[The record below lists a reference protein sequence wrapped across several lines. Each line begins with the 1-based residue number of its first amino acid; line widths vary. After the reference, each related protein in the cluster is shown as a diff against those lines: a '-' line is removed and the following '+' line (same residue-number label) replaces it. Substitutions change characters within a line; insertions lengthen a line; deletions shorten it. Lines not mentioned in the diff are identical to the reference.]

1 MTNTRAMT
9 QDAFRLIVAVG
20 AIAGI
25 AGAGCDASDAAD
37 DALDETES
45 ALANA
50 RPAGGAGVV
59 HLQISDLVLD
69 RNGFVKIVDCTGT
82 LISGN
87 RIVTAGHCFDAF
99 LTIKDGSDQ
108 TVFLQGDL
116 FANVGYTQDGTNFVC
131 LTNTTQAVC
140 GDESYAPVHVSRLG
154 NSGLPPDVAVVRL
167 GAPLP
172 VVRKADFRLLST
184 ADVRVRQSV
193 EEWGAGLTNAAGT
206 AGAEISPAM
215 MRAVV
220 RIAAVAATT
229 VKVPDNVSQVCKGDS
244 GGPLFAGPSDLVVGV
259 LSKNSGT
266 GKCAGTTAQT
276 TASRITPTVINF
288 INNNRAG
295 ADPAC
300 HETIASSGFF
310 SCS

>member
-1 MTNTRAMT
+1 MAEH
-9 QDAFRLIVAVG
+9 AFRLIVAVG

-25 AGAGCDASDAAD
+25 AGCDGGDTAEE
-37 DALDETES
+37 ALDGTES
-45 ALANA
+45 AIANA

-69 RNGFVKIVDCTGT
+69 RNGFFKVIDCTGT

-99 LTIKDGSDQ
+99 LTIKDGRDQ
-108 TVFLQGDL
+108 TVILQGDL

-131 LTNTTQAVC
+131 LTNPAQAAC
-140 GDESYAPVHVSRLG
+140 AEMSYVPMHVVRLG
-154 NSGLPPDVAVVRL
+154 NSGLPPDVAVIRF
-167 GAPLP
+167 GSPLQ
-172 VVRKADFRLLST
+172 VVKKADFRLLST
-184 ADVRVRQSV
+184 ADIRVKQSV
-193 EEWGAGLTNAAGT
+193 EEWGAGLTNTAGT
-206 AGAEISPAM
+206 AGAEVSPAM

-229 VKVPDNVSQVCKGDS
+229 LKVPDNVSQICKGDS
-244 GGPLFAGPSDLVVGV
+244 GGPIFAGPSDLVVGV

-266 GKCAGTTAQT
+266 GNCASTSAQT

-295 ADPAC
+295 ADAAC
-300 HETIASSGFF
+300 HETIAGTGFF

>member
-1 MTNTRAMT
+1 MP

-25 AGAGCDASDAAD
+25 TGSGCDASDVAD
-37 DALDETES
+37 DGLSETES
-45 ALANA
+45 AIANA
-50 RPAGGAGVV
+50 RPAGGVGVV
-59 HLQISDLVLD
+59 HLQISDLKLD
-69 RNGFVKIVDCTGT
+69 RNGFFTVIDCTGT

-131 LTNTTQAVC
+131 LTNTAQAVC
-140 GDESYAPVHVSRLG
+140 ADESYVPVHVSRLG

-184 ADVRVRQSV
+184 AEVRVRQSV
-193 EEWGAGLTNAAGT
+193 EEWGAGLTNSAGT
-206 AGAEISPAM
+206 AGADESPAM

-220 RIAAVAATT
+220 RVAAVSATT
-229 VKVPDNVSQVCKGDS
+229 VKVPNNVSQNCKGDS

-266 GKCAGTTAQT
+266 GNCASTSAQT
-276 TASRITPTVINF
+276 TASRITPAVINF
-288 INNNRAG
+288 INNSRAG
-295 ADPAC
+295 ADAAC
-300 HETIASSGFF
+300 RETIAGSGFF
-310 SCS
+310 ACS